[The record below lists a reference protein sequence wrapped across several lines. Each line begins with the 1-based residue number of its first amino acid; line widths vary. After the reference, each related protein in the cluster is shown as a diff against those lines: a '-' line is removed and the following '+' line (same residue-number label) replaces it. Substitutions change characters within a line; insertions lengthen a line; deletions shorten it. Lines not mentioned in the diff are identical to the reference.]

1 MVATVQKW
9 GNSLALR
16 IPSSLAKDVHLQ
28 QGSLVEVAVVEGNMV
43 VKPKKVRKVSLSQ
56 LLKGVT
62 KANLH
67 SEHAWGVPAGREA
80 W

>member
-1 MVATVQKW
+1 MNATVQKW

-16 IPSSLAKDVHLQ
+16 IPRGVAEDVHLH
-28 QGSLVEVAVVEGNMV
+28 QGSVVELRVVEGEMV
-43 VKPKKVRKVSLSQ
+43 VKPKRRSKPSLAG

-67 SEHAWGVPAGREA
+67 AEESWGGAQGKES